1 MEKCFKFNINIQ
13 YLAMSLF
20 ALVVHDAPLC
30 MHAHSGAFPR
40 VMYSLTFFPGNFC
53 QKELICFNQP
63 ILSFS
68 ITFSSGD
75 LTSAWHKNL
84 PAPAHSCDMSA

>member
-30 MHAHSGAFPR
+30 PFDNERLVEEVYTEVKHM
-40 VMYSLTFFPGNFC
+40 T
-53 QKELICFNQP
+53 
-63 ILSFS
+63 
-68 ITFSSGD
+68 
-75 LTSAWHKNL
+75 L
-84 PAPAHSCDMSA
+84 PLMCVTIFIY

>member
-30 MHAHSGAFPR
+30 MHACMHACTQWGLSQGDVLFD
-40 VMYSLTFFPGNFC
+40 FFPWQF
-53 QKELICFNQP
+53 
-63 ILSFS
+63 LSKR
-68 ITFSSGD
+68 
-75 LTSAWHKNL
+75 A
-84 PAPAHSCDMSA
+84 

>member
-30 MHAHSGAFPR
+30 AQWGVSQGDVLFD
-40 VMYSLTFFPGNFC
+40 FFPWQF
-53 QKELICFNQP
+53 
-63 ILSFS
+63 LSKR
-68 ITFSSGD
+68 
-75 LTSAWHKNL
+75 ANL
-84 PAPAHSCDMSA
+84 L

>member
-30 MHAHSGAFPR
+30 ACTQWGVSQGDVLFD
-40 VMYSLTFFPGNFC
+40 FFPWQF
-53 QKELICFNQP
+53 
-63 ILSFS
+63 LSKR
-68 ITFSSGD
+68 
-75 LTSAWHKNL
+75 A
-84 PAPAHSCDMSA
+84 

>member
-30 MHAHSGAFPR
+30 MHAQWGVSQGDVLFD
-40 VMYSLTFFPGNFC
+40 FFPWQF
-53 QKELICFNQP
+53 
-63 ILSFS
+63 LSKR
-68 ITFSSGD
+68 
-75 LTSAWHKNL
+75 A
-84 PAPAHSCDMSA
+84 